1 MMKTPFLILSAALLI
16 IATIPLWADTL
27 VPLKTDLPK
36 PLFVGTPVPV
46 KVPNLETPHT
56 GKRPD
61 FMIPEGSTNLAKG
74 KTVTSSDSQPTT
86 GDLSQITDGIKEGD
100 EGNYVELDKGKQWV
114 QIDLG
119 KSANIYA
126 ILVWHYHSQARVYKN
141 LVVQVSD
148 DPDFIDKVQ
157 TVYNSDST
165 NALGLGTGADPA
177 YIETYEGRLI
187 DAKGIKGR
195 YVRLYSQG
203 NTTNE
208 NNHYIEVEVWGKPSA

>member
-1 MMKTPFLILSAALLI
+1 MKKNTLCYLCLLLSLNSLL
-16 IATIPLWADTL
+16 AVDAL

-46 KVPNLETPHT
+46 KIPNLEAPRS

-61 FMIPEGSTNLAKG
+61 FMIPAGCTNLAKG

-86 GDLSQITDGIKEGD
+86 GDLTQITDGVKDGD
-100 EGNYVELDKGKQWV
+100 EGNYVEINKGKQWV
-114 QIDLG
+114 QVDLG
-119 KSANIYA
+119 AAAKIYA
-126 ILVWHYHSQARVYKN
+126 ILLWHYHSQARVYKN
-141 LVVQVSD
+141 VVVQVSN

-165 NALGLGTGADPA
+165 NTIGLGVGTDPA
-177 YIETYEGRLI
+177 YIETYEGRLL
-187 DAKGIKGR
+187 DAKGVSGR
-195 YVRLYSQG
+195 YVRFYSQG

-208 NNHYIEVEVWGKPSA
+208 NNHYIEVEVWGKP

>member
-1 MMKTPFLILSAALLI
+1 MKASLVLLVLGIMNLAPASADDAK
-16 IATIPLWADTL
+16 L

-46 KVPNLETPHT
+46 KVPNLEPPRP
-56 GKRPD
+56 GKRPA
-61 FMIPEGSTNLAKG
+61 FMIPEGCVNLAAG
-74 KTVTSSDSQPTT
+74 KTVTGSDSQPTT

-119 KSANIYA
+119 QSANIYA

-141 LVVQVSD
+141 VVVQVSD
-148 DPDFIDKVQ
+148 DPDFIDKAA
-157 TVYNSDST
+157 TVFNNDST
-165 NALGLGTGADPA
+165 NAIGLGAGRDPA
-177 YIETYEGRLI
+177 YIETYEGRLM
-187 DAKGIKGR
+187 DARGVKGR

-208 NNHYIEVEVWGKPSA
+208 NNHYIEVEVWGKS

>member
-1 MMKTPFLILSAALLI
+1 MKIFPVLAAVALSLSTAL
-16 IATIPLWADTL
+16 PLLADDAKL
-27 VPLKTDLPK
+27 VPLKTDLPR

-46 KVPNLETPHT
+46 KMPNLEPTHQ

-61 FMIPEGSTNLAKG
+61 FMIPEGCVNLAKG
-74 KTVTSSDSQPTT
+74 KPVTSSDSAPTT
-86 GDLSQITDGIKEGD
+86 GDLTQVTDGVKEGD
-100 EGNYVELDKGKQWV
+100 EGNYVELDKGKQWI

-119 KSANIYA
+119 HPASLYA

-141 LVVQVSD
+141 VVVQVSD
-148 DPDFIDKVQ
+148 DPDFIDKVT
-157 TVYNSDST
+157 TVFNNDMS
-165 NALGLGTGADPA
+165 NAIGLGAGKDPT

-187 DAKGIKGR
+187 DAKGVKGR

-208 NNHYIEVEVWGKPSA
+208 NNHYIEVEVWGKA

>member
-1 MMKTPFLILSAALLI
+1 MKTLLTFVVLAFSLLPALAAD
-16 IATIPLWADTL
+16 AL

-46 KVPNLETPHT
+46 KMANLEAPHQ

-61 FMIPEGSTNLAKG
+61 FMIPAGCTNLAKG

-86 GDLSQITDGIKEGD
+86 GDLSQITDGIKDGD

-119 KSANIYA
+119 QDADIYA
-126 ILVWHYHSQARVYKN
+126 ILVWHYHSQARVYKDV
-141 LVVQVSD
+141 VVQVSD
-148 DPDFIDKVQ
+148 DPDFISKVH
-157 TVYNSDST
+157 TVYNNDAT
-165 NALGLGTGADPA
+165 NAIGLGAGTDPA
-177 YIETYEGRLI
+177 YVETYEGRLI
-187 DAKGIKGR
+187 DTKGVKGR

-208 NNHYIEVEVWGKPSA
+208 NNHYIEVEVWGKA

>member
-1 MMKTPFLILSAALLI
+1 MKTSLLLLVVGTVSAFA
-16 IATIPLWADTL
+16 ADAL

-46 KVPNLETPHT
+46 KVVNLEAPRA

-61 FMIPEGSTNLAKG
+61 FMVPAGTVNLSKG
-74 KTVTSSDSQPTT
+74 KTVTSSDSAPTT
-86 GDLSQITDGIKEGD
+86 GDLKQITDGIKDGD

-119 KSANIYA
+119 KPSAISA

-141 LVVQVSD
+141 VVVQVSD
-148 DPDFIDKVQ
+148 DADFIDKVQ
-157 TVYNSDST
+157 TVYNSDAA
-165 NALGLGTGADPA
+165 NAIGLGAGKDPA
-177 YIETYEGRLI
+177 YIETYEGRLM
-187 DAKGIKGR
+187 DAKGVSGR

-208 NNHYIEVEVWGKPSA
+208 NNHYIEVEVWGK